1 MNLIMVKIKLTFL
14 VQELFSFRRVCV
26 CIESYLTSNWN
37 WNWIYLRFA
46 MVNRQSHSAYIVRF
60 SFHWKWTDTSNWI
73 SLPIEQI
80 CWKRTN
86 KTADDH
92 QTAGR
97 LGMWVNSIDLFGLMG
112 VWLKEMVYKTLSSHS
127 FSEFRI
133 AGRFVS
139 SERKQNHKEI
149 GEKKSKQNWTEHGV
163 SIMRWI
169 LFVFSL
175 LLFNLYI
182 QRCSHSFDA
191 SSFPTFIRW
200 NRKAREKN
208 SLRLQSVY
216 VTVYFLPN

>member
-14 VQELFSFRRVCV
+14 VQELFSFRRARV

-73 SLPIEQI
+73 SLIIEQI

-86 KTADDH
+86 NTADDR

-127 FSEFRI
+127 ISDCRSLCFKQTETKPQRN
-133 AGRFVS
+133 GR
-139 SERKQNHKEI
+139 
-149 GEKKSKQNWTEHGV
+149 EKAQTKLNWTRCIDHA
-163 SIMRWI
+163 
-169 LFVFSL
+169 LNFVCF
-175 LLFNLYI
+175 F
-182 QRCSHSFDA
+182 FVA
-191 SSFPTFIRW
+191 F
-200 NRKAREKN
+200 
-208 SLRLQSVY
+208 
-216 VTVYFLPN
+216 